1 MNWLGLQII
10 FDNLL
15 IEYLQNKWDIDEKS
29 IFTLLVKY
37 VICMHDSTIAFD
49 CQQQNRRKEGLRI
62 ILLQYN

>member
-10 FDNLL
+10 FDNLFV
-15 IEYLQNKWDIDEKS
+15 EYLQNKWDVDEKS

-49 CQQQNRRKEGLRI
+49 CQQQYRR
-62 ILLQYN
+62 